1 MSSGT
6 ENLSSDFIVNQITF
20 WLSLV
25 VAIGAAAGI
34 GFRVASF
41 LRKKVNED
49 KNELR
54 EEIQKGLAE
63 QRKTLEDYIKDIAG
77 PAAQR
82 RDKQEFLIEQIIRR
96 IETIEQNQSM
106 QLQIVLQNQSAI
118 REFMTDHKPKKS
130 SSPSPSSHV
139 S

>member
-1 MSSGT
+1 MSTGT
-6 ENLSSDFIVNQITF
+6 ESTTSDFVVNQVLF
-20 WLSLV
+20 WLSLLV
-25 VAIGAAAGI
+25 SIGAAAGI

-82 RDKQEFLIEQIIRR
+82 RDKQEFMIEQIVRR
-96 IETIEQNQSM
+96 IEVIEQNQSM
-106 QLQIVLQNQSAI
+106 QLQIVLQNQTAI
-118 REFMTDHKPKKS
+118 RDFIDGQKRPKKGS
-130 SSPSPSSHV
+130 NLP
-139 S
+139 

>member
-1 MSSGT
+1 MSGT
-6 ENLSSDFIVNQITF
+6 ESNISTDFVVNQVLF
-20 WLSLV
+20 WLSLLV
-25 VAIGAAAGI
+25 SIGAAAGI
-34 GFRVASF
+34 GFRVASW

-54 EEIQKGLAE
+54 DEIQKGLAG

-77 PAAQR
+77 PAAER
-82 RDKQEFLIEQIIRR
+82 RDRQEFLIDQIIKR

-118 REFMTDHKPKKS
+118 REFMSDHSKKGKSGS
-130 SSPSPSSHV
+130 SSLH
-139 S
+139 